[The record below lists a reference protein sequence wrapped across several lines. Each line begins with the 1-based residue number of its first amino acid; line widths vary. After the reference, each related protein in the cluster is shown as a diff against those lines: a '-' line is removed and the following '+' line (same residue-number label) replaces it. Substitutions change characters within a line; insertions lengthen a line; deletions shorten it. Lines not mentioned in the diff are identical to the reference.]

1 MIQPESRPPT
11 PARSTLLFLAL
22 LCVLAAVG
30 CYDAD
35 SLVQSHRATAMLTK
49 LEEVD
54 LGEFRVTLPYK
65 RGESSTAEIHFHAFG
80 QVTYKDLK
88 AVQKAIETHDSE
100 IMHGLLLSVRQL
112 PVSDLE
118 DPRLVTLREEIR
130 SVVNGKLEG
139 EPLEMVGFYNFKVAI
154 N

>member
-1 MIQPESRPPT
+1 MPHRVRKTPENL
-11 PARSTLLFLAL
+11 RSAL
-22 LCVLAAVG
+22 LLGVCWALTATG
-30 CYDAD
+30 CYDAE

-54 LGEFRVTLPYK
+54 LGEFRVTLPYA
-65 RGESSTAEIHFHAFG
+65 RGEASTAEIRFHAFG

-88 AVQKAIETHDSE
+88 TVQKAIDAHDSE

-112 PVSDLE
+112 PIADLE
-118 DPRLVTLREEIR
+118 DPRLVTLRQQIQD
-130 SVVNGKLEG
+130 VVNNRVEG
-139 EPLEMVGFYNFKVAI
+139 EPLKMVGFYDFKVAI